1 PPALEENPAG
11 ESSQVKLPTSPLLV
25 DGRTIILERDGQGNY
40 KLQDMEEAWKYDSL
54 WLGELKANAE
64 LFSDMQLELQREPEE
79 SMATEV
85 LLPTDTLK
93 ARLARL
99 DEKTPFNIAYNPSL
113 ESVIKSFLTRRRDLM
128 QRMITSSQFY
138 FPLFEQ

>member
-1 PPALEENPAG
+1 NQKYNLALSTALLLTAPLLLAQQDDIVPPALEESPAG

-93 ARLARL
+93 A
-99 DEKTPFNIAYNPSL
+99 
-113 ESVIKSFLTRRRDLM
+113 
-128 QRMITSSQFY
+128 
-138 FPLFEQ
+138 